1 MIRFDQKHVR
11 RSESG
16 IALFIAI
23 FTLLLI
29 TAIAA
34 GMIMMTNTDTNI
46 SSNFR
51 DEQTAFF
58 GAKAGLEEVRDRMRV
73 NANNGATPPVSVSLN
88 YTNPLAI
95 PPSVSLLP
103 GATNPNAAPPIPG
116 QTGGVVYVLNPLNG
130 ETVTPWNI
138 TGATSVYP
146 DTEICVEMSH
156 MSPSCGGSP
165 LRPLPASSTWYSS
178 TSASSTYASNPVM
191 AWKWTRINVKT
202 NQTSSG
208 TTTVSTVDGDT
219 SHTNQL
225 VCWDGNH
232 ELVTT
237 YASCALGG
245 AALVP
250 AQNYM
255 PVYVLT
261 SLAVTPTGSRRMV
274 QMDVATDVLP
284 NIPGAMVMDGA
295 SPVFGPGSSNAFTAT
310 GTDNSNS
317 TPPNPLRPQN
327 GTTCPPPGNVP
338 AVGGYNAA
346 SATTITNTFTG
357 GGPNRSGNYTGT
369 PGGVANVGTALGAG
383 GMNTVQGLNAL
394 VSTITASAIPANT
407 YTNAA
412 ALTNPGIPSAPVINV
427 VTGDLTLGGSFSGS
441 GILLVEG
448 TLTFTG
454 NPSYNGVI
462 LVVGKGVVNWS
473 GGGSGVIDGAMLV
486 ANLYNS
492 ATPPQP
498 LTSGAPGSPTIT
510 FSGSGNMTIQY
521 DSCWVAAMNQ
531 MAPYKSLGVRE
542 MTY

>member
-1 MIRFDQKHVR
+1 MTKLNNNHGR
-11 RSESG
+11 RSERG
-16 IALFIAI
+16 FALFIAI

-29 TAIAA
+29 TAIAV
-34 GMIMMTNTDTNI
+34 GMLMLTNTDTNI
-46 SSNFR
+46 STNFR

-73 NANNGATPPVSVSLN
+73 NAGSGITLN
-88 YTNPLAI
+88 T
-95 PPSVSLLP
+95 LLP
-103 GATNPNAAPPIPG
+103 GATTPNAAPPIPG

-146 DTEICVEMSH
+146 DSEICVEMSH
-156 MSPSCGGSP
+156 MSPSCGGNP
-165 LRPLPASSTWYSS
+165 LRPLPSSTWYSS
-178 TSASSTYASNPVM
+178 TNASSTYASNPVM

-208 TTTVSTVDGDT
+208 TTTASTVDGNT
-219 SHTNQL
+219 SDTNQV

-232 ELVTT
+232 QLTTT

-274 QMDVATDVLP
+274 QMDVATDILP

-295 SPVFGPGSSNAFTAT
+295 SPVFGPGSSNAFHAS
-310 GTDNSNS
+310 GMDQSSSSNS
-317 TPPNPLRPQN
+317 LGPQN

-346 SATTITNTFTG
+346 SSTTISNTFTG
-357 GGPNRSGNYTGT
+357 GGPNRSGNYAGA
-369 PGGVANVGTALGAG
+369 PAGVANVGTALGAG
-383 GMNTVQGLNAL
+383 GMNTVQGLNQL
-394 VSTITASAIPANT
+394 VSTITAGALPANT
-407 YTNAA
+407 YTNAT
-412 ALTNPGIPSAPVINV
+412 ALTNQGTPANPVINV
-427 VTGDLTLGGSFSGS
+427 VTGNLTMGSALSGS

-448 TLTFTG
+448 TLTLSG

-473 GGGSGVIDGAMLV
+473 GGGNGTIDGAMLV
-486 ANLYNS
+486 ANLFDSSN
-492 ATPPQP
+492 QP
-498 LTSGAPGSPTIT
+498 ITSGAPGVPTIT
-510 FSGSGNMTIQY
+510 FSGGGTMNVNY
-521 DSCWVAAMNQ
+521 DSCWIAAMNQ

-542 MTY
+542 MAY